1 MQYLKKPQQGMSITS
16 WIMAIAIV
24 LFFVLLGVRMVPSY
38 MEFHSMSK
46 ILEGIKEDP
55 KYRKVAPKQLR
66 KIFNR
71 RIDINGIYDF
81 DQKNLK
87 IDRSKGQ
94 TSMILDYEVRK
105 PVAGNVEVVMSF
117 HKEVD
122 WK

>member
-38 MEFHSMSK
+38 LEFHSMSK
-46 ILEGIKEDP
+46 ILESIKEDP
-55 KYRKVAPKQLR
+55 QYRKVAPKQLR

-87 IDRSKGQ
+87 IDRSKGK

>member
-1 MQYLKKPQQGMSITS
+1 MNYLGNTQKGMSITS

-38 MEFHSMSK
+38 LEFHSMSEV
-46 ILEGIKEDP
+46 LETIKED
-55 KYRKVAPKQLR
+55 RKSRQASPRQLR

-71 RIDINGIYDF
+71 YLDVNGIYDF
-81 DQKNLK
+81 EPKNLK
-87 IDRSKGQ
+87 IDRSKGK

-105 PVAGNVEVVMSF
+105 PVAGNVAVVMSF

>member
-1 MQYLKKPQQGMSITS
+1 MQYLKKTQKGLSITS

-24 LFFVLLGVRMVPSY
+24 LFFVLLGVRMIPSY
-38 MEFHSMSK
+38 MEFHSMST
-46 ILEGIKEDP
+46 ILESIKEDP
-55 KYRKVAPKQLR
+55 KYRTVPPKQLR

-71 RIDINGIYDF
+71 RININSIYDF
-81 DQKNLK
+81 DQKSLK
-87 IDRSKGQ
+87 IDRSKGK
-94 TSMILDYEVRK
+94 TSMVLDYEIRK

>member
-1 MQYLKKPQQGMSITS
+1 MQYLKKHQQGMSITG
-16 WIMAIAIV
+16 WILLIAIA

-46 ILEGIKEDP
+46 ILESIRDDP
-55 KYRKVAPKQLR
+55 KYRQAPPKELR

-71 RIDINGIYDF
+71 RIDINSIYDF
-81 DQKNLK
+81 DQKYLK
-87 IDRSKGQ
+87 IDRSKGK
-94 TSMILDYEVRK
+94 TSMILDYEITK
-105 PVAGNVEVVMSF
+105 PVAGNVSVLMKF

>member
-1 MQYLKKPQQGMSITS
+1 MQYLKKPQQGLSITS

-38 MEFHSMSK
+38 LEFHSMSEV
-46 ILEGIKEDP
+46 LENIKDDP
-55 KYRKVAPKQLR
+55 KYRQAPPKELR

-87 IDRSKGQ
+87 IDRSKGK

>member
-1 MQYLKKPQQGMSITS
+1 MQYLKKPQQGMSVTT
-16 WIMAIAIV
+16 WIFLIAIT

-46 ILEGIKEDP
+46 VLETIKEDP
-55 KYRKVAPKQLR
+55 KNAQASPKELR

-71 RIDINGIYDF
+71 YININSIYDF
-81 DQKNLK
+81 DPKNLK
-87 IDRSKGQ
+87 IDRSKGR
-94 TSMILDYEVRK
+94 TSMILGYEIRK
-105 PVAGNVEVVMSF
+105 PVAGNVEVVMNF

>member
-1 MQYLKKPQQGMSITS
+1 MQYLRKPQRGMSITS

-38 MEFHSMSK
+38 LEFHSMSK
-46 ILEGIKEDP
+46 VLESIKDEP
-55 KYRKVAPKQLR
+55 KYRQAPPKQLR

-81 DQKNLK
+81 EQKNLK

>member
-1 MQYLKKPQQGMSITS
+1 MQYLEKRQQGMSITG
-16 WIMAIAIV
+16 WMLLIAIV

-46 ILEGIKEDP
+46 ILESIKDDP
-55 KYRKVAPKQLR
+55 QYRRAAPKELR

-71 RIDINGIYDF
+71 RIDINSIYDF
-81 DQKNLK
+81 DQKYLK

-94 TSMILDYEVRK
+94 TSMILDYEITK
-105 PVAGNVEVVMSF
+105 PVAGNVSVVMKF